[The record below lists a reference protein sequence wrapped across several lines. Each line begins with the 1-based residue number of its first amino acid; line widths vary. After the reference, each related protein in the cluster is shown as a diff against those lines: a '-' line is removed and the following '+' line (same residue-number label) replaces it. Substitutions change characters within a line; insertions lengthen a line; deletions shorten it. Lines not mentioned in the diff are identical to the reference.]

1 MHFFRQITSN
11 WDEHQVAILRQH
23 NIKVEVG
30 MDRFNIYDLS
40 LYKEVKPLFEEWE
53 VHLDFIGTDFTNREL
68 LSAEYCVVN
77 RWNTFGFPMPDNDR
91 GYLHNTY
98 ETKDMCGEC
107 GIELVQKDD
116 FRVRKAPKYP
126 FWGLEWIF
134 DEFFVRTD
142 LYEQIFKPLGIGC
155 RPLRMYKDDSI
166 IDSYVQLVIPLID
179 EPLDLST
186 YEFQLCHKCSTLK
199 YEPKPHGYFPLHEHP
214 LPYIYKS
221 KEFFGDGFR
230 AFRKIY
236 VSARLRDLMIT
247 KGMTKLGCFVPC
259 ASPKELS
266 IKNQGLME
274 WRNVGQKGKM
284 AYDNIIVS
292 SKS

>member
-1 MHFFRQITSN
+1 MRFLRQITSN
-11 WDEHQVAILRQH
+11 WDEYQVTILRQH
-23 NIKVEVG
+23 NINVEVG
-30 MDRFNIYDLS
+30 IGRLNIYDLS
-40 LYKEVKPLFEEWE
+40 LYKELKPLFEEWE
-53 VHLDFIGTDFTNREL
+53 VRLDFIGADFTNKEM

-77 RWNTFGFPMPDNDR
+77 RWNTFGFPMPDKNM

-107 GIELVQKDD
+107 GIGLVQKDD
-116 FRVRKAPKYP
+116 FRVMKTPKYP

-142 LYEQIFKPLGIGC
+142 LYEQLFKPLGVGC

-166 IDSYVQLVIPLID
+166 IDSYVQLVIPVID

-186 YEFQLCHKCSTLK
+186 YEYQLCHKCSVKK
-199 YEPKPHGYFPLHEHP
+199 YDPKPHGYFPLHEHP

-221 KEFFGDGFR
+221 REFFGDGFR

-236 VSARLRDLMIT
+236 VSVRLRDLMIA

-266 IKNQGLME
+266 IKNHGMVE
-274 WRNVGQKGKM
+274 WLNVGKKGE
-284 AYDNIIVS
+284 NGIR
-292 SKS
+292 